1 MKIVKY
7 IGRIYDQ
14 QDMRGI
20 IIKDADRKI
29 FAVYED
35 GHEESIPERQDLVN
49 HSPTGFCWGYGG
61 SGPAQA
67 ALAILAHYFGSD
79 KKALRHYHDFK
90 NRIVSRLPMDSDFVV
105 MSGDI
110 EAIVNRS
117 ADFEMFHGAG
127 GPSCQD
133 PGFS

>member
-1 MKIVKY
+1 MKITKY

-14 QDMRGI
+14 QDVRGI

-35 GHEESIPERQDLVN
+35 GHEEEIPERQDLVN

-67 ALAILAHYFGSD
+67 ALAILAHYFASVMHSKLSD
-79 KKALRHYHDFK
+79 TKALWYYQGFK
-90 NRIVSRLPMDSDFVV
+90 STVISQLPMDQ
-105 MSGDI
+105 
-110 EAIVNRS
+110 
-117 ADFEMFHGAG
+117 DFEIGA
-127 GPSCQD
+127 PV
-133 PGFS
+133 FLENKA